1 MCFVLFLASPLTL
14 SEVRSMLP
22 AGLAADPL
30 PSPDQ
35 QPLRRRHPDAQTVA
49 RLLRG
54 GCACDLVLQRH
65 QATRDDEAR
74 LRQRFRVLGLGRRDL
89 LEALERHRRAL
100 ERPPR
105 PTDHWPAALAAFAV
119 EHARNAGPT
128 AYLLRFPDQP
138 LASHPLPT
146 REETVSAAGV
156 RGAPGS
162 WLREEVV
169 TWVQP

>member
-35 QPLRRRHPDAQTVA
+35 QPLRHRHPDAQTVA

-54 GCACDLVLQRH
+54 ACACDLVLQRH
-65 QATRDDEAR
+65 QVTREDEAR
-74 LRQRFRVLGLGRRDL
+74 LRQRFRALGLGRAHL
-89 LEALERHRRAL
+89 IEAIDRHRRAL
-100 ERPPR
+100 DRPPR

-119 EHARNAGPT
+119 EHARNAGAT
-128 AYLLRFPDQP
+128 AYVLRFPDQP
-138 LASHPLPT
+138 LASRPLPA
-146 REETVSAAGV
+146 EEARVSAAAV
-156 RGAPGS
+156 RDAPGS

-169 TWVQP
+169 TWVTP